1 MAACNTYRTLHCTF
15 LEQKILQHN
24 STKVRSYMSY
34 NQSIILKSIA
44 PVSHEECNK
53 TRKER
58 NHVYQGTRLYSQNMP
73 NKNRQII
80 PAILSYFS
88 GAQREIRERRT
99 DGIPLHGPKER
110 NYMHMVYSL
119 RSPGGG
125 YGKSSPIPSMFYT
138 IQSVNLVGLI
148 SAAIATGLGV
158 TGNLSLQIPWSDH
171 IVLDQIGIGTI
182 CFTSSIMLL
191 GFAFA
196 LWRFPIR

>member
-1 MAACNTYRTLHCTF
+1 M
-15 LEQKILQHN
+15 
-24 STKVRSYMSY
+24 
-34 NQSIILKSIA
+34 
-44 PVSHEECNK
+44 
-53 TRKER
+53 
-58 NHVYQGTRLYSQNMP
+58 YQGTRLYSQNMP

-99 DGIPLHGPKER
+99 DGIPLHGPNER

-138 IQSVNLVGLI
+138 IQSVNLAGLI
-148 SAAIATGLGV
+148 LATISTGLRATGK
-158 TGNLSLQIPWSDH
+158 LSLQLPWSDQ
-171 IVLDQIGIGTI
+171 IVLDQIGIGII
-182 CFTSSIMLL
+182 CFTSSIMVLSA
-191 GFAFA
+191 AFA